1 MTLEIIIVLAILLV
15 AVVLFITEW
24 IKMEVVALLVMVTL
38 AVTGLVTPAEALSGF
53 SNPAV
58 ITVLAM
64 FIIGGGLTRT
74 GVANIIGR
82 QILRLAGE
90 GEVRLTVVIMTTA
103 AVMSGFMNNVGV
115 AALMLPVVMD
125 LARHTGNSPS
135 RLLMPLAFGSLLG
148 GLLTLIGTPTNLLIS
163 DALLEN
169 GLTPFG
175 LFDFTPIG
183 TIITTGG
190 ILYMVIAGRRL
201 LPRRVPAVRATAA
214 AAVDLGQVY
223 ELRENLAVL
232 PVPDGSPLAG
242 KNLVQSRLGTA
253 LLFNVVAVLRNGQV
267 ELAPKPDFVLR
278 GGDRLVVQGRTDTL
292 TELRRLRYQ
301 PVELEGPALNRLITG
316 ETAVVEVSLSPQ
328 SDLIG
333 RSLLESDLRRR
344 LGVTV
349 LAIRNDKQLRRTN
362 FQDLPLR
369 AGDRLV
375 LFGAA
380 AQLAGLTGSEYFNVV
395 RPVAAGELDETYQ
408 LSERFL
414 ALRVLPESSLAGRTL
429 AAGRLGD
436 AWGLS
441 VLAIGR
447 GDQTL
452 VLPEAAE
459 TIRPDDILLVQGRA
473 EELETLRGLQA
484 LAVEP
489 QSAADLAGLESARI
503 GLAEVVLS
511 PHSRLVGQSLRRI
524 NFRDKYD
531 LNVVA
536 VWREGE
542 AYRTNLRDLPLRLG
556 DALLVYGTRE
566 KVNQL
571 GQEPDFLVL
580 TEAAQEPPRLD
591 KAPLAGL
598 IMLAV
603 LVPVFLEW
611 LPIAIAGMMGATL
624 MILLGCL
631 TVEEAYRFID
641 LKGIFLIAGMLPLG
655 IAMEQTGAAALVA
668 GRVIDALDQFGPYA
682 ILIALF
688 LLTML
693 ATQFVPSAAV
703 AVLMSSIALS
713 SAAGLGLSPYPLMM
727 VVAVATCGTFLSPV
741 SHPANVMI
749 MGPGGYR
756 FSDYTR
762 VGLLLSLV
770 LLVLTLIFVPIF
782 WPF

>member
-1 MTLEIIIVLAILLV
+1 MTVEIALVLAILLV
-15 AVVLFITEW
+15 AVLLFVTEW
-24 IKMEVVALLVMVTL
+24 IKMEVVALLVLVAL

-90 GEVRLTVVIMTTA
+90 REVRLIIVIMTTA

-148 GLLTLIGTPTNLLIS
+148 GLLTLIGTPTNLLVS
-163 DALLEN
+163 DALLES
-169 GLTPFG
+169 GLRPFG

-183 TIITTGG
+183 LIVTIGG
-190 ILYMVIAGRRL
+190 ILYMVFIGRHFL
-201 LPRRVPAVRATAA
+201 KERVPAVRATQA
-214 AAVDLGQVY
+214 AAVDLGRVY
-223 ELRENLAVL
+223 ELQEHLAVL
-232 PVPDGSPLAG
+232 QLPSGSPLAG

-267 ELAPKPDFVLR
+267 ELAPKPDFILR
-278 GGDRLVVQGRTDTL
+278 DGDRLVIQGRADTL
-292 TELRRLRYQ
+292 AELQRLRYQ
-301 PVELEGPALNRLITG
+301 PVELPEPGLSRLITG
-316 ETAVVEVSLSPQ
+316 ETAVVEASLSPQ
-328 SDLIG
+328 SELIG
-333 RSLLESDLRRR
+333 HNLLESDLRRR

-349 LAIRNDKQLRRTN
+349 LAISNPDQLRRTN
-362 FQDLPLR
+362 FQDIPLR

-380 AQLAGLTGSEYFNVV
+380 ANLVSVTESGFFNHV
-395 RPVAAGELDETYQ
+395 RPVAAGELDGNYQ
-408 LSERFL
+408 LQERFL

-429 AAGRLGD
+429 ADSRLGD
-436 AWGLS
+436 ALGLS
-441 VLAIGR
+441 VLAIRR
-447 GDQTL
+447 GDETQ
-452 VLPEAAE
+452 VLPEAAA
-459 TIRPDDILLVQGRA
+459 TVMPDDILLIQGRA
-473 EELETLRGLQA
+473 EDLDTLRGLQA
-484 LAVEP
+484 LAIEP

-511 PHSRLVGQSLRRI
+511 PHSRLVGQSLRRM

-536 VWREGE
+536 IWREGE

-566 KVNQL
+566 NVNQL

-580 TEAAQEPPRLD
+580 TEAAQEPLRLD

-611 LPIAIAGMMGATL
+611 LPIAIAGLMGATL

-631 TVEEAYRFID
+631 TIEEAYRFID
-641 LKGIFLIAGMLPLG
+641 LKGIFLIAGMIPLG
-655 IAMEQTGAAALVA
+655 VAMEQTGAAALIA
-668 GRVIDALDQFGPYA
+668 GQVIDALDRFGPYA
-682 ILIALF
+682 IMAALF
-688 LLTML
+688 LLTTA

-713 SAAGLGLSPYPLMM
+713 SAGGLGLSPYPLMM

-756 FSDYTR
+756 FADYTR

-782 WPF
+782 WPL